1 MINLKLRLKN
11 KTTLAAIIGA
21 VVACVYQILAA
32 LGITPA
38 IDKSAILTIANTVI
52 YVLVVLGIVV
62 DPTTPGIHDSDKAMG
77 YDIPGENLDEYKR
90 PADEKGAE

>member
-11 KTTLAAIIGA
+11 KTTLAAIMGA
-21 VVACVYQILAA
+21 VVACVYQILSA

-38 IDKSAILTIANTVI
+38 IDKSAILTIVNTVI

-62 DPTTPGIHDSDKAMG
+62 DPTTPGVHDSTRAMT
-77 YDIPGENLDEYKR
+77 YDIPGENLDEYNK